1 MQKKLLRA
9 NCVYLHKY
17 VQTLII
23 FLAAHMKFL
32 HVILCIALLT
42 GLAACQK
49 MEEAKSP
56 TPTASNTTVEANV
69 NSSVT
74 SATIPTETAPAKI
87 DVPSA
92 TYKDS
97 APEYDSSPA
106 LTNPP
111 PPPSPSLDEPKASAT
126 PPHKRS
132 KKASHQPK
140 AVSDERMPASE
151 PSDKPYAV
159 VRTFFAT
166 DRQSTGKSN
175 ENETFEGVRSPSPS
189 ITYGMCDVSI
199 PHDHRIG
206 ELEAPS
212 IFRLE
217 FREDPAKHVVVLKTV
232 TAERDDFFTELS
244 GRIKQSTEGSA
255 FLFVHGYNVTFVDAA
270 RRTAQMAHDLNFD
283 GAPVFYS
290 WPSQGKTAA
299 YTVDEQNVEWA
310 QTNLQ
315 TFLEDFFK
323 QSDAKN
329 IYLIAHSMGNRALT
343 RAAIAFLTKNPDA
356 RMRLKEII
364 LAAPDIDA
372 EVFKRDIAPAL
383 ASSGSP
389 VTLYASSTDVALI
402 ASKKFHGYARAG
414 DSGKALLF
422 ASGIETVDAT
432 GMDTGFLGH
441 SYFADTRSV
450 LGDIFELIKN
460 GKKANDRFG
469 LEAID
474 APNGRYWK
482 FKQ

>member
-1 MQKKLLRA
+1 
-9 NCVYLHKY
+9 
-17 VQTLII
+17 
-23 FLAAHMKFL
+23 MKFL
-32 HVILCIALLT
+32 RVILSVILWVVLLT

-49 MEEAKSP
+49 MEEAQSP
-56 TPTASNTTVEANV
+56 RPTSSNTTVEANA
-69 NSSVT
+69 NST
-74 SATIPTETAPAKI
+74 GTPDTIPTETAPAKN

-92 TYKDS
+92 PYKDS
-97 APEYDSSPA
+97 APKYDSM
-106 LTNPP
+106 PP
-111 PPPSPSLDEPKASAT
+111 PPPQQQRQIERIEISGRRIEASGSAPSKRPAKASPPKAAGEGRAPASVPSDEPF
-126 PPHKRS
+126 
-132 KKASHQPK
+132 
-140 AVSDERMPASE
+140 
-151 PSDKPYAV
+151 AV

-166 DRQSTGKSN
+166 DRQSTGKN
-175 ENETFEGVRSPSPS
+175 KENETFGGVRSPSMN
-189 ITYGMCDVSI
+189 YGMCDVSI

-212 IFRLE
+212 LFRFE
-217 FREDPAKHVVVLKTV
+217 FREDPTKHVVVLKTV
-232 TAERDDFFTELS
+232 TAERNDFFAELS
-244 GRIKQSTEGSA
+244 GRIKQSTDSSA

-323 QSDAKN
+323 QSDAKK

-343 RAAIAFLTKNPDA
+343 RAAIAFLNKNPDA
-356 RMRLKEII
+356 RTRLKEII
-364 LAAPDIDA
+364 LTAPDIDA

-402 ASKKFHGYARAG
+402 ASKKVHGYARAG
-414 DSGKALLF
+414 DSGKALVF

-441 SYFADTRSV
+441 SYFAETRSV
-450 LGDIFELIKN
+450 LGDIFQLIKD

>member
-1 MQKKLLRA
+1 
-9 NCVYLHKY
+9 
-17 VQTLII
+17 
-23 FLAAHMKFL
+23 MKFL
-32 HVILCIALLT
+32 RVILSVILWVVLLT

-49 MEEAKSP
+49 VEETQSP
-56 TPTASNTTVEANV
+56 RPTSSNTTVEANA

-74 SATIPTETAPAKI
+74 PDTMPTETASAKN
-87 DVPSA
+87 DVSSA
-92 TYKDS
+92 PYKDS
-97 APEYDSSPA
+97 APKYDSM
-106 LTNPP
+106 PP
-111 PPPSPSLDEPKASAT
+111 PISPPPQPRPLDEAKPTGTPRHAGSAKALPPPKVAGEGRA
-126 PPHKRS
+126 
-132 KKASHQPK
+132 
-140 AVSDERMPASE
+140 PASV
-151 PSDKPYAV
+151 PSDKPFAV

-166 DRQSTGKSN
+166 DRQSTGKN
-175 ENETFEGVRSPSPS
+175 KENETFGGVRSPSMN
-189 ITYGMCDVSI
+189 YGMCDVSI

-212 IFRLE
+212 LFRFE
-217 FREDPAKHVVVLKTV
+217 FREDPTKHVVVLKTV
-232 TAERDDFFTELS
+232 TAERNDFFAELS
-244 GRIKQSTEGSA
+244 GRIKQSTDSSA
-255 FLFVHGYNVTFVDAA
+255 LLFVHGYNVTFVDAA

-315 TFLEDFFK
+315 AFLEDFFK

-343 RAAIAFLTKNPDA
+343 RAAIAFLNKNPDA
-356 RMRLKEII
+356 RTRLKEII
-364 LAAPDIDA
+364 LTAPDIDA

-402 ASKKFHGYARAG
+402 ASKKVHGYARAG

-441 SYFADTRSV
+441 SYFAETRSV
-450 LGDIFELIKN
+450 LGDIFELIKS